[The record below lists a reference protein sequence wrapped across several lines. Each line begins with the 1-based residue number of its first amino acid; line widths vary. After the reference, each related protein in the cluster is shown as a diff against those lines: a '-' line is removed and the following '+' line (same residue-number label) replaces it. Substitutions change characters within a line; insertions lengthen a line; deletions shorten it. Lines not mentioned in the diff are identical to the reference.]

1 MVISNAQM
9 PLDRFKIGNEWASNA
24 TKKNEIY
31 PRTINKKARNFFH
44 TQLLF

>member
-1 MVISNAQM
+1 M

-31 PRTINKKARNFFH
+31 PRTINKKARN
-44 TQLLF
+44 LFPYTITFLSLE